1 MAGDA
6 CWSKVK
12 FCVACMCVCV
22 CARADDG
29 LLGFWIFNAGALSS
43 VTGPFEHLFANA
55 RGYVLTGASLLL
67 PLLC

>member
-1 MAGDA
+1 
-6 CWSKVK
+6 
-12 FCVACMCVCV
+12 MCVCV